1 MRIDR
6 LLEIVLLLLSRELV
20 TGKEM
25 AARFEVSVRTI
36 QRDITTL
43 CMAGIPVVADPGCN
57 GGYSILN
64 SYKLQN
70 DFVKKEDFG
79 LIIMALKSLS
89 TSYENSRLNLILDKY
104 LSVSGAGQ
112 MAVFLDYSVTK
123 EGDKIQDRN
132 RVLESCIEHRHRV
145 VFDYRDTYGNR
156 TTRSV
161 HPLILHFKWYAWYL
175 FAYDTDKQDY
185 RTFKV
190 ARIGNVVPAGDMFEE
205 IPDLYGLL
213 QKQEQDYYKNCEHI
227 IVWCGEESLSLLEE
241 NFPAAG
247 FTRQEDHSWIMDLHV
262 PPAEPMWQ
270 ALLLG
275 LGDRVKVL
283 APLRYRE
290 QLINTAKKFISNY
303 DT

>member
-6 LLEIVLLLLSRELV
+6 LLEIILLLLGQDMV
-20 TGKEM
+20 TGKQM
-25 AARFEVSVRTI
+25 AERFGVSVRTI

-43 CMAGIPVVADPGCN
+43 CMAGIPIVADAGCN

-70 DFVKKEDFG
+70 DFVKKEDFN

-89 TSYENSRLNLILDKY
+89 TSYENNRLNLILDKY
-104 LSVSGAGQ
+104 LSLSGIRQ
-112 MAVFLDYSVTK
+112 TSVLLDYGVTR
-123 EGDKIQDRN
+123 EGDKIQERN
-132 RVLESCIEHRHRV
+132 GLLESCIEQRHRIT
-145 VFDYRDTYGNR
+145 FRYRDTYGNR
-156 TTRSV
+156 TERTV

-175 FAYDTDKQDY
+175 FAFDTVRQDY

-190 ARIGNVVPAGDMFEE
+190 VRMEDVAEDGRTFSEVADAGERFK
-205 IPDLYGLL
+205 
-213 QKQEQDYYKNCEHI
+213 KQEQDYYRTCEHI
-227 IVWCGEESLSLLEE
+227 LVWCRAEHLGLLEE
-241 NFPAAG
+241 NFPAAS
-247 FTRQEDHSWIMDLHV
+247 FARQKDGSWIMDLHV

-275 LGDRVKVL
+275 LGDCVRIL
-283 APLRYRE
+283 SPRHYRE
-290 QLINTAKKFISNY
+290 QLIRTAKKFISNY